1 MSDQPYRNPKVIYKG
16 IIRCM
21 ALAYKKGKLDSLI
34 ESEDLDKNA
43 IGIQNANK
51 EMLDEYL
58 RIDGNIREAL
68 ETENDMALY
77 KEKTPKFFPQIF

>member
-68 ETENDMALY
+68 DKFRKSQTERVLQNPD
-77 KEKTPKFFPQIF
+77 PRDP